1 MLYGVGSR
9 LSKVIP
15 FQRSYVLSLRY
26 YCPWNHRDDSRSL
39 FSWMKHTVMFL
50 SSLCLSFSLHLSFLR
65 TSLVTSSLLNIIGQ
79 RTTVPFYDN
88 FKCLKFFCSTLEHT
102 KYGLWKI
109 SQNRTVAFVYF
120 KLEKKN
126 HFFESLFFPFLSLV
140 GTDMHHR
147 NIHILNLLN
156 LYFFRDFYTLTMQTN
171 PWKYI

>member
-147 NIHILNLLN
+147 NIHI
-156 LYFFRDFYTLTMQTN
+156 
-171 PWKYI
+171 